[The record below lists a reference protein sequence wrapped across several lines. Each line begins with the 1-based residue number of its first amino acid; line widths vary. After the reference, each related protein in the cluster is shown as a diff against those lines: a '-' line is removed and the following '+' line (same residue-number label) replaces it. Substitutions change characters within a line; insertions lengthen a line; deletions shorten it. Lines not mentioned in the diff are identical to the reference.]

1 MVKLVMGLIMI
12 LVALSRMIAVPIYLS
27 DLGRVETLSNSTIS
41 VLNVLS
47 VSVLVSA
54 MVIGATIILFAL
66 WYGLREDIQKHEALE
81 EA

>member
-12 LVALSRMIAVPIYLS
+12 LVALSRMIAVRIYLS
-27 DLGRVETLSNSTIS
+27 DLGRVETLSKSTIS

-54 MVIGATIILFAL
+54 LVIEASIILPETAC
-66 WYGLREDIQKHEALE
+66 
-81 EA
+81 